1 MSFDP
6 TDSRFEPREPGP
18 EEIEAWARREHGRRQ
33 AWLAG
38 PSEEEKQ
45 EWARR
50 YRRRASLGLEE
61 SRLGPTREEADRWA
75 EREHA
80 RRQAWQA
87 GPDEDE
93 KRQRA
98 RDLRSRSPRGPF
110 GDPMPISDEEVDD
123 WAARERQ
130 RRQEWLAGPTEEE
143 KQRWARREAT
153 GGWVDWSLA
162 DLPGGLSD
170 AAQRFLREAELAG
183 KGSLYALSRAPM
195 IFWSYFV
202 RAGRAFEQE
211 FYQQPPRGRVRY

>member
-1 MSFDP
+1 MTFEP
-6 TDSRFEPREPGP
+6 TDPRFEPPESGP
-18 EEIEAWARREHGRRQ
+18 EEIEAWADRERGRRQ

-38 PSEEEKQ
+38 PTEEEKH

-50 YRRRASLGLEE
+50 YRRRASVGLEE
-61 SRLGPTREEADRWA
+61 SRLGPAPEEVDRWA

-80 RRQAWQA
+80 RRQAWLA
-87 GPDEDE
+87 GPDEQE

-98 RDLRSRSPRGPF
+98 RDLRFRSSRGPF
-110 GDPMPISDEEVDD
+110 GEPMPVSPDEIEE

-130 RRQEWLAGPTEEE
+130 RRQDWLAGPTQEE
-143 KQRWARREAT
+143 KQRWARREAA
-153 GGWVDWSLA
+153 GSWADWTLA

-170 AAQRFLREAELAG
+170 AAQRFLRETELAG

-195 IFWSYFV
+195 VLWSYFV
-202 RAGRAFEQE
+202 RAGRAFEQD